1 MQVHTNIEQ
10 LPIFRNAVVT
20 IGTFDGVHRGHQ
32 KIIEQLKTQA
42 QQVDGETVIITF
54 HPHPR
59 RVVAREQTEIKL
71 LNTLSEKEQLLQ
83 SLGIDHLV
91 IVPFDE
97 SFANQHATDYIEKF
111 LVSRFHPATIIIGY
125 DHRFGKNRE
134 GNYQLL
140 EKYRDQYKYQ
150 LIEIPEAVIQDNT
163 ISSTRIRKALSHGEI
178 AEANDLLGYH
188 YFFEGVVI
196 QGNKLGRTIG
206 YPTAN
211 LLLSDEEKLVP
222 GNGVYAVQVVLP
234 SLPQFGTLNGMMN
247 IGVRPTVD
255 GTKRSIEVNIF
266 DFNEDI
272 YDKQMRVLVVEHLR
286 GEQKFE
292 GLEAL
297 KNQLAQDEIQS
308 RAILKPLAIQP
319 QG

>member
-42 QQVDGETVIITF
+42 QQVNGETVIITF

-59 RVVAREQTEIKL
+59 RIVAREQAEIKL

-150 LIEIPEAVIQDNT
+150 LIEIPEAVIKDNT

-211 LLLSDEEKLVP
+211 LRLSDEEKLVP

-272 YDKQMRVLVVEHLR
+272 YDKHMRVLVVEHLR
-286 GEQKFE
+286 GEQKFD

-297 KNQLAQDEIQS
+297 KHQLAQDEIQS
-308 RAILKPLAIQP
+308 RAILKPLVIQQ

>member
-32 KIIEQLKTQA
+32 KIIEQLKNQA
-42 QQVDGETVIITF
+42 RQVDGETVIITF

-59 RVVAREQTEIKL
+59 RVVAREQAEIKL

-97 SFANQHATDYIEKF
+97 SFANQHATDYIEQF
-111 LVSRFHPATIIIGY
+111 LVARFHPATIIIGY
-125 DHRFGKNRE
+125 DHRFGRNRE

-140 EKYRDQYKYQ
+140 EKYRDRYNYQ
-150 LIEIPEAVIQDNT
+150 LIEIPEAVIKDNT

-211 LLLSDEEKLVP
+211 LLLSDVEKLVP
-222 GNGVYAVQVVLP
+222 GNGVYAVQVILP

-272 YDKQMRVLVVEHLR
+272 YDKPMRVLVVEHLR
-286 GEQKFE
+286 GEQKFD

-297 KNQLAQDEIQS
+297 KHQLAQDEMQS
-308 RAILKPLAIQP
+308 RAILKSLAIQQ

>member
-1 MQVHTNIEQ
+1 
-10 LPIFRNAVVT
+10 
-20 IGTFDGVHRGHQ
+20 
-32 KIIEQLKTQA
+32 
-42 QQVDGETVIITF
+42 
-54 HPHPR
+54 
-59 RVVAREQTEIKL
+59 
-71 LNTLSEKEQLLQ
+71 
-83 SLGIDHLV
+83 
-91 IVPFDE
+91 
-97 SFANQHATDYIEKF
+97 QHATDYIEKF
-111 LVSRFHPATIIIGY
+111 LVAKFHPATIIIGY

-134 GNYQLL
+134 DNYQLL
-140 EKYRDQYKYQ
+140 EKYRGPYHYQ
-150 LIEIPEAVIQDNT
+150 LIEIPEAVIKDNT

-188 YFFEGVVI
+188 YFFEGLVI

-211 LLLSDEEKLVP
+211 LLQSDVEKLVP
-222 GNGVYAVQVVLP
+222 GNGVYAVQVTLP

-272 YDKQMRVLVVEHLR
+272 YDKPMRVQVVEHLR
-286 GEQKFE
+286 GEQKFD

-297 KNQLAQDEIQS
+297 KHQLDQDEMHS
-308 RAILKPLAIQP
+308 RAILKTLAIQQ